1 LPEGWDRISRLERT
15 CMECSKVLDPGDALF
30 SALYLEENL
39 FVRRDRCPE
48 CWEPR
53 KGEAEFSYWRTVV
66 PEPEDPAKKKRRIDA
81 MLDPQILFDVFREM
95 TDDPDPRKRRFRFVL
110 SLMLVRRKKL
120 RFVSIAKRKMDDGQQ
135 DCLVLKQ
142 KGRGARLTFDV
153 VDVKLSE
160 EEAVAAQQEV
170 GQLLVMGGVGE
181 AGEIDAALAAQD
193 AAAPAPGGADA
204 PEDDAT
210 SAEGGEAPSDESGA
224 GKTDDA
230 ADPGGADETGDVEDA
245 NDTDESGDVDEADS
259 ADEVDETDGPSE
271 PADDGGD
278 TTPVD
283 LAEEGPRA

>member
-1 LPEGWDRISRLERT
+1 MPEGWDRISRLERT
-15 CMECSKVLDPGDALF
+15 CMECAKVLDPGDALF

-53 KGEAEFSYWRTVV
+53 RGGPEFSYWRTVV
-66 PEPEDPAKKKRRIDA
+66 PEPDDPAKKKRRIDA
-81 MLDPQILFDVFREM
+81 MLDPQVLFDVFREM

-120 RFVSIAKRKMDDGQQ
+120 RFVSIAKRKMDDGQR

-153 VDVKLSE
+153 VDVKLTE

-181 AGEIDAALAAQD
+181 ASEVDAALAAQD
-193 AAAPAPGGADA
+193 GATPASEGDAPLAESGEAAPGN
-204 PEDDAT
+204 
-210 SAEGGEAPSDESGA
+210 GEAGEADVPDEA
-224 GKTDDA
+224 NA
-230 ADPGGADETGDVEDA
+230 ADT
-245 NDTDESGDVDEADS
+245 
-259 ADEVDETDGPSE
+259 ADEVDEADGPSE
-271 PADDGGD
+271 PSADEDD

-283 LAEEGPRA
+283 LTEEDSGT

>member
-1 LPEGWDRISRLERT
+1 
-15 CMECSKVLDPGDALF
+15 MECSKVFEPGDALF
-30 SALYLEENL
+30 SALYLKDNL

-48 CWEPR
+48 CWAPR
-53 KGEAEFSYWRTVV
+53 KGGAEFSYWRTVV

-81 MLDPQILFDVFREM
+81 MLDPQVLFDVFREM

-120 RFVSIAKRKMDDGQQ
+120 RFVSIAKRKMADGQQ

-181 AGEIDAALAAQD
+181 ASEIDSALAAQEEG
-193 AAAPAPGGADA
+193 AGAPGGPDTPEGEGASAEGEAPAADA
-204 PEDDAT
+204 PGDDGPLNESKAPDR
-210 SAEGGEAPSDESGA
+210 ADAPVEEGAPDEPGEAGE
-224 GKTDDA
+224 T
-230 ADPGGADETGDVEDA
+230 DETGKADGAGDPSEA
-245 NDTDESGDVDEADS
+245 NEADEA
-259 ADEVDETDGPSE
+259 DGPSE
-271 PADDGGD
+271 PPALPVDGA
-278 TTPVD
+278 PVD
-283 LAEEGPRA
+283 LAEEDRKG